1 MKLELP
7 EFRYCPQCG
16 AQVEMQNKEGR
27 NRPVCSACGH
37 IIYVNPIPAAA
48 LVVIE
53 KNRALLT
60 LRDVEPKMGEWC
72 LPGGFLEWGES
83 PEEGAK
89 RELFEETG
97 ITAEELSLVGVYDS
111 VTGARLHVLLVVYRV
126 TSWTGTPAA
135 GDDASEVRWFNIDS
149 VPPLAFAVHE
159 KALADTL

>member
-7 EFRYCPQCG
+7 EYRYCPQCG
-16 AQVEMQNKEGR
+16 AQVELQNKEGR

-37 IIYVNPIPAAA
+37 IIYEDKV
-48 LVVIE
+48 
-53 KNRALLT
+53 LLT

-97 ITAEELSLVGVYDS
+97 LNAEELSLVGVYDS
-111 VTGARLHVLLVVYRV
+111 VTGARLHVLLVAYRV
-126 TSWTGTPAA
+126 TLWTGTPVA
-135 GDDASEVRWFNIDS
+135 GDDASEVRWFDIDS
-149 VPPLAFAVHE
+149 VPALAFAVHE
-159 KALADTL
+159 KALLDTLERIKDEK